1 MTRLLLVEDDP
12 TSRGFLRAAAAAL
25 PAHVDVAGSVAD
37 ARVMAEVIICQ
48 YQHVSSVAG
57 SARGLRALA
66 DRADLVLAD
75 GS

>member
-1 MTRLLLVEDDP
+1 
-12 TSRGFLRAAAAAL
+12 
-25 PAHVDVAGSVAD
+25 
-37 ARVMAEVIICQ
+37 MAEVIICR